1 MEEKLFNKFKELSI
15 NEKRNEINSEMEKLF
30 VILNQLMSNY
40 KGNTLYQGVANYDS
54 TTNINMSEDIYLE
67 QIYRDTMNIRKV
79 LMDYLAWKE

>member
-30 VILNQLMSNY
+30 VILDQLMSNY
-40 KGNTLYQGVANYDS
+40 KGNTLYQGVTNYDS

-67 QIYRDTMNIRKV
+67 QIYIDTMNIRKV

>member
-30 VILNQLMSNY
+30 VILDQLMSNY

-54 TTNINMSEDIYLE
+54 ITNINMSEDVYLE
-67 QIYRDTMNIRKV
+67 QIYRGTMNIRKV

>member
-1 MEEKLFNKFKELSI
+1 MEEKLFNKFKELST

-30 VILNQLMSNY
+30 VILDQLMSNY
-40 KGNTLYQGVANYDS
+40 KGNTLYPGIVNYDS
-54 TTNINMSEDIYLE
+54 TTDINMSEDAYLE

>member
-30 VILNQLMSNY
+30 VILDQLMSNY

-54 TTNINMSEDIYLE
+54 ITNINMSEDIYLE